1 MIFLQQNN
9 IATVEDFAD
18 TVVTKHER
26 LKVVTDDIKKAER
39 RLEMLATHLAHAE
52 SNKTHKAVYQK
63 YKSLAPK
70 TDTAALNSINPFTK
84 NKAVKEHETAT
95 KKQDAYY
102 KKHAPEIKAYQA
114 AQQHFEA
121 TMNGRTKLPIVDWQ
135 KEQKEVAAKRYV
147 LCDEFYLLK
156 EEIPNIEAIRR
167 SIEGLM
173 KAESMREQPQKLKSV
188 ER

>member
-1 MIFLQQNN
+1 MVFWPVFQL
-9 IATVEDFAD
+9 
-18 TVVTKHER
+18 
-26 LKVVTDDIKKAER
+26 
-39 RLEMLATHLAHAE
+39 
-52 SNKTHKAVYQK
+52 VY
-63 YKSLAPK
+63 A
-70 TDTAALNSINPFTK
+70 
-84 NKAVKEHETAT
+84 TAT